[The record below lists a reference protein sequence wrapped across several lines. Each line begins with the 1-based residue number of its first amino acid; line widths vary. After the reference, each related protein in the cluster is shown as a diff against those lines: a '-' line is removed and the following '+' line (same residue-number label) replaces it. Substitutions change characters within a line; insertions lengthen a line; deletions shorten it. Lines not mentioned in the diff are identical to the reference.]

1 MTKLIKIGEV
11 NFEKYK
17 TEFFITQ
24 KTKRYLKE
32 KNISLA
38 SLLPNGWLWYEL
50 TLFDLI
56 KEKHGKKFNVIY
68 NGIVEKRNLTK
79 EGNYTEEISQEGSL
93 KINKEIITK
102 GTQLINK
109 PKGEDCYIKY
119 ILLKKA

>member
-56 KEKHGKKFNVIY
+56 KEKHIATVCIGKPHLKLWQIILNTGIFN
-68 NGIVEKRNLTK
+68 
-79 EGNYTEEISQEGSL
+79 Q
-93 KINKEIITK
+93 
-102 GTQLINK
+102 
-109 PKGEDCYIKY
+109 
-119 ILLKKA
+119 LLKTLSKYEVDLVILS